1 MQGILTRIMQSTS
14 SDALIVTEIL
24 ALRYEAQHYKI
35 QNSLIR
41 QVVSQAQAKARER
54 NERDVV
60 RALDKASQSIAKS
73 VMWVYI
79 PIDCLL
85 SPKLRMANRTSFDLV
100 GRLPQVCR

>member
-14 SDALIVTEIL
+14 SDELIVTGVL

-35 QNSLIR
+35 QDSLIR

-60 RALDKASQSIAKS
+60 RALDKASQAIEK
-73 VMWVYI
+73 
-79 PIDCLL
+79 
-85 SPKLRMANRTSFDLV
+85 
-100 GRLPQVCR
+100 